1 MPLRLKGRILNTRRA
16 TRLVHLLTVHYPFHI
31 LEKTVNDLEGLCCGY
46 PSLVLGETV
55 QSLKYRPDVLLSNS
69 KKLLEK
75 CFCVSLSWVV

>member
-69 KKLLEK
+69 KELLEK

>member
-31 LEKTVNDLEGLCCGY
+31 MEKTVNDLEGLCRGY

-55 QSLKYRPDVLLSNS
+55 QSLKYRLYVLLSNS
-69 KKLLEK
+69 KELLEK
-75 CFCVSLSWVV
+75 FFCVSLS